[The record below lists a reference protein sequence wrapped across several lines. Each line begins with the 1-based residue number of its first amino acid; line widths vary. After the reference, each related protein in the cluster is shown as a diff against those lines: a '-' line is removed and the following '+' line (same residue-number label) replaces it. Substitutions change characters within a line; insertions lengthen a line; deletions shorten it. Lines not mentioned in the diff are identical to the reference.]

1 MGLTCASL
9 HIFSASKAL
18 EARALA
24 ENLLAYEL
32 TNNLEEAEL
41 ELIAVAAAPWISF
54 FDLTNPP
61 AITEASMDFGKQF
74 SAGSGGPVLL
84 TSVFD
89 SDGFAFVVFEQGR
102 QVDAHASMPGLLPG
116 RMKKW
121 PPAKRATEWSR
132 LFNRPI
138 EPKDVQALTEE
149 GVVFAEDSL
158 ARLCELVGL
167 SRELAMQAPQD
178 LRARP

>member
-9 HIFSASKAL
+9 HIFSANGAL
-18 EARALA
+18 GAPSLA
-24 ENLLAYEL
+24 DTAGKLLAYEL
-32 TNNLEEAEL
+32 ASNPEEADL
-41 ELIAVAAAPWISF
+41 ELIAIAAAPWVSF

-61 AITEASMDFGKQF
+61 TITEASIELGKQF
-74 SAGSGGPVLL
+74 SAGSGCPVVL

-89 SDGFAFVVFEQGR
+89 SDGFAFVIFEQGK
-102 QVDAHASMPGLLPG
+102 QVDDHASMPGLLPG
-116 RMKKW
+116 RLKKW

-132 LFNRPI
+132 LFKRPI

-158 ARLCELVGL
+158 ARLCEIV
-167 SRELAMQAPQD
+167 
-178 LRARP
+178 

>member
-9 HIFSASKAL
+9 HIFSASGAL
-18 EARALA
+18 GAPSLA
-24 ENLLAYEL
+24 ATGGKLLAYEL
-32 TNNLEEAEL
+32 TNNPEEAEL

-61 AITEASMDFGKQF
+61 TITEASMELGKQF
-74 SAGSGGPVLL
+74 SAGSGCPVLL

-89 SDGFAFVVFEQGR
+89 SDGFAFVVFEQGK
-102 QVDAHASMPGLLPG
+102 QVDAHASMPGLLPV

-132 LFNRPI
+132 LFNRRIGP
-138 EPKDVQALTEE
+138 EDVQPLTQK
-149 GVVFAEDSL
+149 GVVFAEDS
-158 ARLCELVGL
+158 
-167 SRELAMQAPQD
+167 
-178 LRARP
+178 